1 MASTTNHQWRLV
13 SRPSG
18 RLEPTNFEWVELPV
32 PEPGD
37 DEVLVRVVHLS
48 LDPTYRGW
56 AARDTYVPAVALGSV
71 MRGFAVGIV
80 EASRSASFSRGDLVQ
95 GMLGWQEWAAVP
107 ARGLTRV
114 SLPPGLPLD
123 GALGLFGHIGA
134 TAYFGLVDV
143 ARPRQGETLVVTGA
157 AGAVGSLVGQ
167 IGKILGLEVV
177 GIAGSDEKCAWLVD
191 DLGFDGAVNYK
202 TESVRARLG
211 ELCPGGID
219 VHFENV
225 GGDLLDIAL
234 SMINLRA
241 RIVLCGLIAQ
251 YNERLPPPGPRMLG
265 NLLVKRARMEGF
277 IVLDYVSRFAEA
289 NQALAGWWAEGRLTY
304 RTDVVR
310 GLEHAPEALNRLF
323 DGTHRGKLIVE
334 VSDTP

>member
-1 MASTTNHQWRLV
+1 MSETNKQILLA
-13 SRPSG
+13 SRP
-18 RLEPTNFEWVELPV
+18 TAWVEESNFKLVEAPI
-32 PEPGD
+32 PSIADGQL
-37 DEVLVRVVHLS
+37 LVRNHFLS
-48 LDPTYRGW
+48 LDPY
-56 AARDTYVPAVALGSV
+56 
-71 MRGFAVGIV
+71 MRGRMNEARGYADPQPLGEVMLGGTVSRVVESRHPGFAP
-80 EASRSASFSRGDLVQ
+80 GDFVL
-95 GMLGWQEWAAVP
+95 GRNGWQEYGVANGGA
-107 ARGLTRV
+107 LTKV
-114 SLPPGLPLD
+114 DPGLGPISY
-123 GALGLFGHIGA
+123 ALGVLGMPGM
-134 TAYFGLVDV
+134 TAYV
-143 ARPRQGETLVVTGA
+143 ALLDIGQPRQGETVVVSAA
-157 AGAVGSLVGQ
+157 AGAVGSVVGQ
-167 IGKILGLEVV
+167 IAKIKGCRAV